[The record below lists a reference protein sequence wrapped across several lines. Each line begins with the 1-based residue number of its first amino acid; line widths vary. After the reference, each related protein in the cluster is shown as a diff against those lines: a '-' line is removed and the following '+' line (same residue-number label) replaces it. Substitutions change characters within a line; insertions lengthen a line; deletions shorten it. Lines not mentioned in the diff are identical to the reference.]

1 MKELAH
7 LSPTLFFLLFFYFK
21 ILGSHSKVISYF
33 LFLLLQNGTIHAWK
47 ANKETNAFK
56 PATTLEGH
64 NGAVVSL
71 TVGGGRLYSGSMDN
85 TIRVGL
91 IKLFYMLLYHF
102 SMQSGLEI
110 CQLEFLH

>member
-1 MKELAH
+1 M
-7 LSPTLFFLLFFYFK
+7 
-21 ILGSHSKVISYF
+21 
-33 LFLLLQNGTIHAWK
+33 LLQNGTIHAWK
-47 ANKETNAFK
+47 ANKETNAFE

>member
-1 MKELAH
+1 M
-7 LSPTLFFLLFFYFK
+7 
-21 ILGSHSKVISYF
+21 GSHSKVISYF

-47 ANKETNAFK
+47 ANKETNAFE

-71 TVGGGRLYSGSMDN
+71 TVGDGRLYSGSMDN

-91 IKLFYMLLYHF
+91 ILLSY
-102 SMQSGLEI
+102 SIVMVNIS
-110 CQLEFLH
+110 

>member
-1 MKELAH
+1 M
-7 LSPTLFFLLFFYFK
+7 
-21 ILGSHSKVISYF
+21 
-33 LFLLLQNGTIHAWK
+33 LLQNGTIHAWK
-47 ANKETNAFK
+47 ANKETNAFE

-102 SMQSGLEI
+102 SMQSDLEI

>member
-1 MKELAH
+1 M
-7 LSPTLFFLLFFYFK
+7 
-21 ILGSHSKVISYF
+21 
-33 LFLLLQNGTIHAWK
+33 LQNGTIYAWK
-47 ANKETNAFK
+47 PKKETNAFELAK
-56 PATTLEGH
+56 TLGGD

-91 IKLFYMLLYHF
+91 IKLFSVLLYHF

-110 CQLEFLH
+110 CQLVFLY